1 MLDDTKQE
9 RLEQISKELIE
20 LQAKMASLQAERH
33 MLKLINKILEG

>member
-1 MLDDTKQE
+1 MLNDTKQE

-20 LQAKMASLQAERH
+20 LQAKMASLQAEIH

>member
-20 LQAKMASLQAERH
+20 LQTKMASLQAEIH

>member
-9 RLEQISKELIE
+9 RLEKISKELIE
-20 LQAKMASLQAERH
+20 LQAKMASLQADIH